1 MWTLIQWGG
10 FPIWF
15 VLAFG
20 FISLGGA
27 ALFARRPDKRQL
39 AFVIGMSVATL
50 FSILNG
56 IVADLCTVGHSINA
70 HWDKFYSAEGGYQGV
85 VQALNQG
92 SAESLT
98 PGIIGFT
105 LLSLTWLVVATGL
118 RRAPR
123 DA

>member
-56 IVADLCTVGHSINA
+56 IVADLATVGHAANV
-70 HWDKFYSAEGGYQGV
+70 HWDDLFKQAAVPIWSQGF
-85 VQALNQG
+85 
-92 SAESLT
+92 AESMS

-118 RRAPR
+118 RRMPR
-123 DA
+123 EAA